1 MFEFWGALEGIGVLF
16 CAEISLIEASASVG
30 GVVDIVLAAGCDGFE
45 SGDVRSGNS
54 AGGGY
59 FWKKRSRRGGSDFAI
74 STVFGALILCGLRVC
89 DHDAGMQAWRSKVPS
104 AKTGLSCEVALP
116 CPRVEL
122 ARAAAY

>member
-1 MFEFWGALEGIGVLF
+1 MLFGAG
-16 CAEISLIEASASVG
+16 ISLIEALGSVG
-30 GVVDIVLAAGCDGFE
+30 GVFDIVLAADCDGFE
-45 SGDVRSGNS
+45 CGDVRSGNS

-59 FWKKRSRRGGSDFAI
+59 FWKKRSRRGGSNFAI

-89 DHDAGMQAWRSKVPS
+89 DQDVGMQAWRSKVPS
-104 AKTGLSCEVALP
+104 AKTGLSYEVALP